1 MTALDERPASDL
13 AVATLAAYSDPI
25 VITEPGVYDIPADV
39 YHQQPALSASGVKKL
54 LPPSCPAIFRY
65 EQDHPQPPKKEFD
78 FGHAAHRLVL
88 GAGEDLRV
96 IDAPDWKT
104 KAAQNEKAAA
114 RAEGFVPLLPQDMA
128 KAKAMADAVRRHPLA
143 SALFQGGRPEQS
155 LFWNDAVTGI
165 ARRARLDWLSD
176 PRESRLIVA
185 DYKTTTSVDLDDI
198 ERSVYEW
205 GYNVQNVQYTDA
217 VRALGLGGEDTVM
230 VFVFQMKTPPFL
242 IRVVQLEQMALK
254 IGRAKIRAAI
264 DTYRDCMST
273 GVWPGYDDIAYAAL
287 PAWGEKKDS
296 EEYL

>member
-1 MTALDERPASDL
+1 MTAVLDTPVAARP
-13 AVATLAAYSDPI
+13 I
-25 VITEPGVYDIPADV
+25 RITEPGVYDIPAEV
-39 YHQQPALSASGVKKL
+39 YHQQSALSASGMKKL

-88 GAGEDLRV
+88 GAGEDLAV

-104 KAAQNEKAAA
+104 KSARDQKDAA
-114 RAEGFVPLLPQDMA
+114 RAEGFVPLLPQDMD
-128 KAKAMADAVRRHPLA
+128 KARTMADEVRRHPLA

-198 ERSVYEW
+198 ERSVYEY

-264 DTYRDCMST
+264 DKYRECLSA

-287 PAWGEKKDS
+287 PVWGEKKDS